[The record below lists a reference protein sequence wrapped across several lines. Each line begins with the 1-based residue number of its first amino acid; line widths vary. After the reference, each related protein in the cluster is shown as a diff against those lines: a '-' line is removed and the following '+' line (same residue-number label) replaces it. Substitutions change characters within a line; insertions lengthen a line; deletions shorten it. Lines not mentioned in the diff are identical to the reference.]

1 MSSSVW
7 VQLFYKGKDEPKGQP
22 IHIVASEIK
31 YEGIIAR
38 LKEAVKDKRQV
49 DLNHCDPAAL
59 VVYSPETTPPFSQDK
74 AIDPGDHVPA
84 GTTSKNP
91 LIVVAPAPK
100 QQQQRLVSCRA
111 WSNEG
116 NHLSYNLQA
125 NSYHDLKQQAS
136 QKFKFD
142 AVKVTLYYIPNRN
155 DVTSRKKIQGDSDLE
170 DFLQISNTPAVLA
183 WEQGSDGSPTDLP
196 GEIAAPYPGS
206 NVSSVST
213 STRGHLQKLF
223 QAAVL
228 ERDKQKCVVSGKV
241 YKQGSG
247 NVEAVHIIPVA
258 SPLDVR
264 RQAGLYNLYDTC
276 NGMLLD
282 STLHKAFDSY
292 VWCMDEEGKFCLSD
306 AESHA
311 EKIKDYKL
319 AKWEG
324 NSLNL
329 NIGFDPHAPTK
340 ETLKTRYNLF
350 LFEVDKKKQMERQRA
365 SRKKNKEKNSRG
377 RGAA

>member
-1 MSSSVW
+1 MSSVW
-7 VQLFYKGKDEPKGQP
+7 VQLFYKGKDEPEGQP
-22 IHIVASEIK
+22 IPIEASEIK
-31 YEGIIAR
+31 YGGIIAG
-38 LKEAVKDKRQV
+38 LKEAVKDKMAEE
-49 DLNHCDPAAL
+49 LTHCSAAKL

-100 QQQQRLVSCRA
+100 QQQQRLVSCRT
-111 WSNEG
+111 WSSEG

-136 QKFKFD
+136 QKFTFD
-142 AVKVTLYYIPNRN
+142 AEKVTLYYIPNRN
-155 DVTSRKKIQGDSDLE
+155 DVISRKKIQGDSDLE
-170 DFLQISNTPAVLA
+170 EFIQISNTPAVLA
-183 WEQGSDGSPTDLP
+183 WERGSDGSPRELP
-196 GEIAAPYPGS
+196 GEIAAPYTGS
-206 NVSSVST
+206 NVSSIST
-213 STRGHLQKLF
+213 STRGHIQKVF
-223 QAAVL
+223 QTAVL

-247 NVEAVHIIPVA
+247 NVEAAHIIPVA

-264 RQAGLYNLYDTC
+264 RQAGLHNLYDTR
-276 NGMLLD
+276 NGMLLE
-282 STLHKAFDSY
+282 STLHEDFELY

-306 AESHA
+306 VECHA
-311 EKIKDYKL
+311 AKIKDYKL

-329 NIGFDPHAPTK
+329 NIGFHPDAPTK
-340 ETLKTRYNLF
+340 ETLKSRYDLF
-350 LFEVDKKKQMERQRA
+350 LSEVDKKKQKEWQRV